1 MAEFNKL
8 SKVSDSFT
16 VHRYDNWFMIEQA
29 GRDENN
35 DWKNCRVMCY
45 TEEELFEL
53 MNELFNKDLDE

>member
-1 MAEFNKL
+1 MAEFDKL
-8 SKVSDSFT
+8 SKVSDSFI
-16 VHRYDNWFMIEQA
+16 VHRYDNGFMIEQA